1 MGSRHKVTLTIESLL
16 EGEAEKLTRKCVEMA
31 MAGDTTAMKLC
42 LERLLPA
49 RKNRPVQLQI
59 PEIQGAQDLPKA
71 TVALLEAVAGGELT
85 PSEAGEVAK
94 LVEVHRRTIEMVE
107 LEHRLQRIE
116 EGQRQWRG

>member
-1 MGSRHKVTLTIESLL
+1 MGSRHKVTLAIECLL

-49 RKNRPVQLQI
+49 CKDRSVRLKVPEVEGVQGLV
-59 PEIQGAQDLPKA
+59 K
-71 TVALLEAVAGGELT
+71 TMVALLEAVAAGELT
-85 PSEAGEVAK
+85 PAEAGEVAK
-94 LVEVHRRTIEMVE
+94 LVEAHRRTVETVE
-107 LEHRLQRIE
+107 LDERLQRIE